1 MSLKC
6 TQSKYEHALFFWYDS
21 NKLQGM
27 TVDDS
32 IHAVTEAFEKKVLN
46 NLQKVFV
53 IGKRAE
59 TSFKCI
65 GLNTSYH
72 TNHIEICQKDYADSI
87 KYITISQQRKSE
99 KFHLLNSD
107 EEHILRKV
115 IGQANW
121 LASQT
126 RPDISFDVLNLSC
139 DINKNPVVS
148 HLIEANK
155 MIRKIKTKESKLVFP
170 NLGTVDD
177 LKIVAF
183 ADAYANL
190 PDGTSSAGGYVILLV
205 GLNNHANTLSWA
217 SNKIKCIVKGT
228 TAPEALSLV
237 NDLEE
242 AVYLQTIICNMFNIH
257 AREIPI
263 EAIIDNKNLHSI
275 IYSTKLISEKRLGI
289 DIATIKEML
298 SQGEVNKITWKQA
311 LF

>member
-1 MSLKC
+1 
-6 TQSKYEHALFFWYDS
+6 
-21 NKLQGM
+21 
-27 TVDDS
+27 
-32 IHAVTEAFEKKVLN
+32 
-46 NLQKVFV
+46 
-53 IGKRAE
+53 
-59 TSFKCI
+59 
-65 GLNTSYH
+65 
-72 TNHIEICQKDYADSI
+72 
-87 KYITISQQRKSE
+87 
-99 KFHLLNSD
+99 
-107 EEHILRKV
+107 
-115 IGQANW
+115 
-121 LASQT
+121 
-126 RPDISFDVLNLSC
+126 
-139 DINKNPVVS
+139 
-148 HLIEANK
+148 

-190 PDGTSSAGGYVILLV
+190 PDGTSSAGGYV
-205 GLNNHANTLSWA
+205 
-217 SNKIKCIVKGT
+217 IKCIVKGT

>member
-1 MSLKC
+1 
-6 TQSKYEHALFFWYDS
+6 
-21 NKLQGM
+21 M

-155 MIRKIKTKESKLVFP
+155 MILKIKNKESKLVFP

-183 ADAYANL
+183 TDAYANL

>member
-1 MSLKC
+1 
-6 TQSKYEHALFFWYDS
+6 
-21 NKLQGM
+21 M
-27 TVDDS
+27 TVIHVDDF
-32 IHAVTEAFEKKVLN
+32 IHAGTEAFKKQVLN
-46 NLQKVFV
+46 NLQKVFE
-53 IGKRAE
+53 IGKTAE
-59 TSFKCI
+59 ISFKYI
-65 GLNTSYH
+65 GLNIWYH

-183 ADAYANL
+183 TDAYANL

-275 IYSTKLISEKRLGI
+275 IYSTKLISEKRSRI

-298 SQGEVNKITWKQA
+298 SQGEINKVTWKQT
-311 LF
+311 LFRLSNKERC

>member
-1 MSLKC
+1 
-6 TQSKYEHALFFWYDS
+6 
-21 NKLQGM
+21 M

-155 MIRKIKTKESKLVFP
+155 MILKIKNKESKLVFP

-183 ADAYANL
+183 TDAYANL

-263 EAIIDNKNLHSI
+263 EAIIDNKNLHSV

>member
-155 MIRKIKTKESKLVFP
+155 MILKIKNKESKLVFP

-183 ADAYANL
+183 TDAYANL

-263 EAIIDNKNLHSI
+263 EAIIDNKNLHSV

-298 SQGEVNKITWKQA
+298 SQGE
-311 LF
+311 

>member
-183 ADAYANL
+183 TDAYANL

>member
-1 MSLKC
+1 
-6 TQSKYEHALFFWYDS
+6 
-21 NKLQGM
+21 M

-155 MIRKIKTKESKLVFP
+155 MILKIKNKESKLVFP

-183 ADAYANL
+183 TDAYANL

-298 SQGEVNKITWKQA
+298 SQGE
-311 LF
+311 

>member
-139 DINKNPVVS
+139 DI
-148 HLIEANK
+148 
-155 MIRKIKTKESKLVFP
+155 TK
-170 NLGTVDD
+170 
-177 LKIVAF
+177 
-183 ADAYANL
+183 
-190 PDGTSSAGGYVILLV
+190 ILL
-205 GLNNHANTLSWA
+205 
-217 SNKIKCIVKGT
+217 
-228 TAPEALSLV
+228 LV
-237 NDLEE
+237 
-242 AVYLQTIICNMFNIH
+242 T
-257 AREIPI
+257 
-263 EAIIDNKNLHSI
+263 
-275 IYSTKLISEKRLGI
+275 
-289 DIATIKEML
+289 
-298 SQGEVNKITWKQA
+298 
-311 LF
+311 